1 MAEQNYHYC
10 GYAEVVPASSAG
22 SKRMV
27 NESNEV
33 HSSSRTM
40 YKDNYSGGS
49 NHYSTQHKAEEF
61 VDKHSGRL
69 GFKEEVKFT
78 STQKVVDKVQD
89 YTTEYQTQVKVK
101 KTDYPK
107 VQQVKF
113 KKTVYPNKTTSKSN
127 NSKINYY

>member
-40 YKDNYSGGS
+40 YKDNYSGCS

-78 STQKVVDKVQD
+78 STQKVVDKVRD
-89 YTTEYQTQVKVK
+89 YTTEYKTQV
-101 KTDYPK
+101 
-107 VQQVKF
+107 QF
-113 KKTVYPNKTTSKSN
+113 KKTVYPNKTTPKSN
-127 NSKINYY
+127 NNRINYY